1 MVLYSGVLNL
11 NDRLHILQLKVGDIY
26 KCQLLKFIFKLIHKQ
41 LPHYFKQF
49 AIKFRNQQHNYATRT
64 CTTHVNHE
72 FAKRSIRF
80 NAPAAY
86 NSSNLNII
94 EKIYSHSFNGFCIYV
109 KYQLI
114 DSYNNTCSI
123 SNCFSCRGPIQ

>member
-1 MVLYSGVLNL
+1 MQ
-11 NDRLHILQLKVGDIY
+11 QLFGSLRTTL

-49 AIKFRNQQHNYATRT
+49 TFIFRNQQHNYATRT
-64 CTTHVNHE
+64 CHNVLIPNVNHE

-86 NSSNLNII
+86 NSAHGNII
-94 EKIYSHSFNGFCIYV
+94 DKIYSHSFVGFCIYV
-109 KYQLI
+109 KFQLI
-114 DSYNNTCSI
+114 DSYNSACTI
-123 SNCFSCRGPIQ
+123 SNCFSCRRNIH